1 MTDSTDAPVS
11 STLGAGQAPASTEL
25 YGPVIG
31 GKYRV
36 EQLLGR
42 GGMGVVLAARHE
54 ILGEPVA
61 IKFLASATA
70 KDAKATERFVRE
82 AKAALKIKG
91 EHVVRVLDVGTHEGK
106 PYLVMERLEGTDLGS
121 LLASEGPLPI
131 ADAVR
136 YVLQACEAL
145 AEAHAQGI
153 VHRDLKPSNLFLTQR
168 PDGTPLVK
176 VLDFGIAKAS
186 ADSEASGSN
195 PSLTDTHAVFGSPS
209 YMSPEQI
216 RSAKHVDAR
225 ADVWAI
231 GVVLFELLAGR
242 LPFLGESTGAVLAS
256 VIADEPPALRS
267 LRADVP
273 EGLARAVARCIEKD
287 LTKRMPSVADLA
299 DAIAP
304 YAPQGTTSSERI
316 RRLSGRPPAPVAS
329 SQPAIVITSSP
340 TSTGD
345 DATVAVTSAPSSS
358 RASRVVWGVLL
369 LAGVSTAAF
378 VAARRPPAH
387 VDRVPASSAPPGESA
402 LDTPSVT
409 AAPKAPATAS
419 APAIPTA
426 EPPPTAE
433 AKTTSAQ
440 SAEPKSAD
448 GRGARARKNG
458 VGLGVPAA
466 KSAAPLAVDTPA
478 PTPSALLVVT
488 PPPPPIASATQAPAP
503 TPPPPPKPNVWEE
516 MDVDKGAK
524 KK

>member
-316 RRLSGRPPAPVAS
+316 RRLSGRPPAPAAS
-329 SQPAIVITSSP
+329 SQSAIVITSSP

-345 DATVAVTSAPSSS
+345 DKTVDVTSAPSSS
-358 RASRVVWGVLL
+358 RVSRVVWGALL
-369 LAGVSTAAF
+369 LAGAYRPRPS
-378 VAARRPPAH
+378 VAARRTPAH
-387 VDRVPASSAPPGESA
+387 VDRVLGYERASKRKRARHDKRYGRTQA
-402 LDTPSVT
+402 AIDGGTPSPRPRPHRRSEDDRRPELGAGRVRT
-409 AAPKAPATAS
+409 YEEHARRTSGSASDRGRNGGAAH
-419 APAIPTA
+419 
-426 EPPPTAE
+426 
-433 AKTTSAQ
+433 
-440 SAEPKSAD
+440 
-448 GRGARARKNG
+448 G
-458 VGLGVPAA
+458 
-466 KSAAPLAVDTPA
+466 DTPA
-478 PTPSALLVVT
+478 ATPSALLVIT
-488 PPPPPIASATQAPAP
+488 PPPPPTPERPSGRAHTASSSAEAER
-503 TPPPPPKPNVWEE
+503 V
-516 MDVDKGAK
+516 MDVAKGAK